1 MSRTAEIIWKSI
13 GIGIAT
19 ALLVTAVVFG
29 YLMRPT
35 DAPCASLNYI
45 IEDREERMYLSEE
58 ELNQI
63 LRSAELYPVGQAQ
76 NMLSLHCIEQT
87 MLHHPM
93 VRTAECYLT
102 PRHEMQIRLTQRVP
116 LLRVQTPAESFL
128 IDTDRRVMESRV
140 AVKDSVLMV
149 TGSVGVQLASTQMA
163 DFARWLQKNK
173 YWRERIES
181 VRVQTPQM
189 IYLNLKG
196 QQPRV
201 VLGSMRHYERKLKK
215 LRTFLEEGQ
224 EATAEK
230 EYKEWDVRF
239 KGQVIGRR

>member
-1 MSRTAEIIWKSI
+1 
-13 GIGIAT
+13 
-19 ALLVTAVVFG
+19 
-29 YLMRPT
+29 
-35 DAPCASLNYI
+35 
-45 IEDREERMYLSEE
+45 
-58 ELNQI
+58 
-63 LRSAELYPVGQAQ
+63 
-76 NMLSLHCIEQT
+76 
-87 MLHHPM
+87 
-93 VRTAECYLT
+93 
-102 PRHEMQIRLTQRVP
+102 
-116 LLRVQTPAESFL
+116 
-128 IDTDRRVMESRV
+128 
-140 AVKDSVLMV
+140 
-149 TGSVGVQLASTQMA
+149 MA